1 MQKVCVR
8 SFSDNL
14 SSKILAYWYE
24 DYSSNNPSRFLWYL
38 KFSIPCNYSE
48 PQFCEEKTGEL
59 TGGKTEKAGTHQWSI
74 LWGTGVIPHGGGK
87 SSDKV

>member
-1 MQKVCVR
+1 MQKICVR

-24 DYSSNNPSRFLWYL
+24 DYSSNNPSKFLWYL
-38 KFSIPCNYSE
+38 KFSIPCNYPESNSA
-48 PQFCEEKTGEL
+48 
-59 TGGKTEKAGTHQWSI
+59 GKNRRTHRGKNGKSGNSPVVNFR
-74 LWGTGVIPHGGGK
+74 GTGVIPHGGGK